1 MAKTGE
7 SLWDRAEVFIKT
19 QSKCLPVF
27 YVLGSLNSSVF
38 IDLAQ
43 IDQ

>member
-7 SLWDRAEVFIKT
+7 SVWDTADVFIKT
-19 QSKCLPVF
+19 QSKCLSVC

-43 IDQ
+43 IDE